1 MRVSHFIVGTKSHIL
16 DHLTDSTEVKLHDV
30 DPWRQKTYQQY
41 TPLWEI
47 DEENFPGGFAELSA
61 ALERINSGLGLWF
74 GPIGGY
80 GEGLRL
86 RGERGREI
94 SLEVTHKGYLNHAGS
109 KYGKIFKEKL
119 LEYMERYDDNYY
131 KLDGLDET

>member
-30 DPWRQKTYQQY
+30 DPWRQKTYRQY

-86 RGERGREI
+86 RGERGREMQGGRASAPRRPSGSTPPCAPSRS
-94 SLEVTHKGYLNHAGS
+94 SL
-109 KYGKIFKEKL
+109 
-119 LEYMERYDDNYY
+119 
-131 KLDGLDET
+131 